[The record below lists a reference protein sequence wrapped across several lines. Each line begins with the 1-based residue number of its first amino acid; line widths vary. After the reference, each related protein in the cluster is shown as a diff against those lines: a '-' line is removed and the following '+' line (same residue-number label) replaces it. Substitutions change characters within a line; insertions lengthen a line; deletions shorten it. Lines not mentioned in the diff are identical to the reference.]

1 MILKEKTQRK
11 FVFVSGTLVVS
22 ATVVTLLALMDIG
35 PIYLALY
42 LVFAQ
47 SFFILGAALYLFVFF
62 AKVLSHF
69 GASKI
74 KFSPGEIIFKKGDPG
89 EFVYTIINGE
99 VEVFDEDLDEGSRVI
114 ARLGPGEYFGE
125 MALLSD
131 RPRVATVKA
140 ISPVYAMTL
149 ARGDFKSLHD
159 NLPELGNSI
168 NQIVRD
174 RLG

>member
-1 MILKEKTQRK
+1 MVLKEKIRIK
-11 FVFVSGTLVVS
+11 FIFVSEALVVS
-22 ATVVTLLALMDIG
+22 ATVITLLSLMDIG

-42 LVFAQ
+42 LTLAQ
-47 SFFILGAALYLFVFF
+47 PFFLLGAALYLFVFLS
-62 AKVLSHF
+62 KVLSHF

-99 VEVFDEDLDEGSRVI
+99 VEVLDEDLDESNRVI
-114 ARLGPGEYFGE
+114 ARLGPGQYFGE

-131 RPRVATVKA
+131 EPRMATVKA

-159 NLPELGNSI
+159 NMPELGSSI
-168 NQIVRD
+168 NQIMRD
-174 RLG
+174 RLS